1 MQIIDILNKLLSHK
15 GFKGQVIVKKYYE
28 ESSLIKAIKSV
39 TMELYYV
46 EGVNKIKLFTS
57 TIKSSHTDSA
67 YSTLE
72 ENCIYFLLDES
83 SILLDT
89 IKDGI
94 K

>member
-1 MQIIDILNKLLSHK
+1 MQVIDILNKVLRDK

-28 ESSLIKAIKSV
+28 ESSLIKAIKSI

-46 EGVNKIKLFTS
+46 EGIKKIKLFTS
-57 TIKSSHTDSA
+57 SIKSAHIDSA
-67 YSTLE
+67 YETLE

-83 SILLDT
+83 STLLDV

>member
-1 MQIIDILNKLLSHK
+1 MQVIDIFNKLLSHK
-15 GFKGQVIVKKYYE
+15 GFKGQVIIKKYYE

-39 TMELYYV
+39 TIELYYV

-57 TIKSSHTDSA
+57 TIKSSHIDDA
-67 YSTLE
+67 YSILE
-72 ENCIYFLLDES
+72 ENCIYYLLENNTT
-83 SILLDT
+83 ILDA

>member
-1 MQIIDILNKLLSHK
+1 MQVIDILNKLLSHK

-28 ESSLIKAIKSV
+28 ESSLIKAIKSI

-57 TIKSSHTDSA
+57 TIKSSHIDDA

-72 ENCIYFLLDES
+72 ESCIYFLLDES
-83 SILLDT
+83 STLLDT

>member
-1 MQIIDILNKLLSHK
+1 MQVIDIFNKLLSHK

-39 TMELYYV
+39 TIELYYV

-57 TIKSSHTDSA
+57 TIKSSHIDDA
-67 YSTLE
+67 YSILE
-72 ENCIYFLLDES
+72 ENCIYYLLENNTT
-83 SILLDT
+83 ILDA

>member
-1 MQIIDILNKLLSHK
+1 MQVIDIFNKLLSHK
-15 GFKGQVIVKKYYE
+15 GFKGQVIIKKYYE

-39 TMELYYV
+39 TMELYYI

-57 TIKSSHTDSA
+57 SIKSAHIDSA

-83 SILLDT
+83 STLLDT